1 MFACLLYPKSSDF
14 CIIIR
19 GASWTGHFLNILGML
34 YGPEDLYGFVLAV
47 VFLFPFWSINIGLMV
62 GFFYCVLVV
71 DKYVSVVL

>member
-1 MFACLLYPKSSDF
+1 MFACLLYPESSDF

-47 VFLFPFWSINIGLMV
+47 VFLFLFGRLI
-62 GFFYCVLVV
+62 LV
-71 DKYVSVVL
+71 